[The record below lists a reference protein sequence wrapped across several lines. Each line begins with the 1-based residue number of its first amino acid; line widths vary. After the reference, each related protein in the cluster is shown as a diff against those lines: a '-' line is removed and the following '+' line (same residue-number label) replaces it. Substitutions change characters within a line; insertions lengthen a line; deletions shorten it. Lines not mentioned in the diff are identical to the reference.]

1 MLRNEKIKK
10 RKSPKR
16 IRIGPQPLEL
26 KPTHHNI
33 SLNQLFDQLE
43 AERTAAKGASRLT
56 EKSR

>member
-33 SLNQLFDQLE
+33 SLNQLFDQLK
-43 AERTAAKGASRLT
+43 AERTAAQGASRLT